1 MYLPQ
6 RNDNFI
12 KELLKKEENIELD
25 FKLSISNSSKIAR
38 TLVAFANTR
47 GGTIAIG
54 INDHKKII
62 GIDPEEELFMIKKAA
77 EEYCIPPVLYDSEV
91 YEIEYLDD
99 EKLEEELL
107 ILVINVPKSENE
119 HLLLSNRN
127 NRLRY
132 LRVGDKNI
140 PQ

>member
-6 RNDNFI
+6 RNDNFV

-38 TLVAFANTR
+38 TLVAFANTK

-77 EEYCIPPVLYDSEV
+77 EEYCIPPVLYDSQV

-119 HLLLSNRN
+119 HLLLSKGN